1 MKKIDD
7 WFLGYKTR
15 SVKGKRDSGF
25 YLGGNSHKSSK
36 PLKPGSGL
44 ANLRAAALKHPEV
57 MVKIPRRLS
66 SNSKGMR
73 GVRNHLDYVSR
84 NGEVPLENQS
94 GEKLLGKRA
103 VKEFT
108 NDWQKLGIPEESK
121 HKEALNIVLS
131 MPEGTPPDAVLN
143 AARSFAAEQFA
154 GHQYVF
160 GLHHDS
166 HDPNEPKHPH
176 VHLCVLMRD
185 EYGQRLNPRKNDL
198 FEWRVRFAEKLREE
212 GVLCAATKRQ
222 HRGKTLKPENSFVR
236 SIRSRGD
243 LPDRYKQQAEE
254 LIEALKHND
263 RPKHPYLRE
272 AMQTRGLVL
281 EEYGKIAKELYK
293 MGNKTEARIISQLSK
308 EVAGQ
313 DFTTKAQKEYDQA
326 VLQGT
331 SPEQLR
337 AALSNQAGGIEKS
350 HALIKGLRQAGF
362 KSEAEQL
369 QTMSAQLA
377 RQSFVDMA
385 GSQQKGIQKDIP
397 APSRDMNQGNDLDR

>member
-25 YLGGNSHKSSK
+25 NLGGNSHKSSK

-57 MVKIPRRLS
+57 MVKIPKRLS
-66 SNSKGMR
+66 GNSKGMH

-84 NGEVPLENQS
+84 NGELPLETQS
-94 GEKLLGKRA
+94 GEQLHGKRS
-103 VKEFT
+103 VQEFV

-121 HKEALNIVLS
+121 HREALNIVLS
-131 MPEGTPPDAVLN
+131 MPEGTPPDAVFN
-143 AARSFAAEQFA
+143 AARNFAAEKFA

-166 HDPNEPKHPH
+166 HDPDEPKHPH

-254 LIEALKHND
+254 LIEAVKNSD
-263 RPKHPYLRE
+263 RPKHPFLRE

-293 MGNKTEARIISQLSK
+293 MGNKTEARIISKLAK
-308 EVAGQ
+308 EVAGESFDTQ
-313 DFTTKAQKEYDQA
+313 AQRQYDH
-326 VLQGT
+326 VVRQGI
-331 SPEQLR
+331 SSEQLR
-337 AALSNQAGGIEKS
+337 TALNDQVDGIENSK
-350 HALIKGLRQAGF
+350 ALMKDLRHSGF
-362 KSEAEQL
+362 KTEADQL
-369 QTMSAQLA
+369 QKMSVQLA

-385 GSQQKGIQKDIP
+385 GGQQKAIQKDIP
-397 APSRDMNQGNDLDR
+397 APSRDVNQEKDLDR

>member
-1 MKKIDD
+1 ME
-7 WFLGYKTR
+7 T
-15 SVKGKRDSGF
+15 
-25 YLGGNSHKSSK
+25 
-36 PLKPGSGL
+36 
-44 ANLRAAALKHPEV
+44 
-57 MVKIPRRLS
+57 
-66 SNSKGMR
+66 
-73 GVRNHLDYVSR
+73 
-84 NGEVPLENQS
+84 QS
-94 GEKLLGKRA
+94 GEQLHGKRS
-103 VKEFT
+103 VQEFV

-121 HKEALNIVLS
+121 HREALNIVLS
-131 MPEGTPPDAVLN
+131 MPEGTPPDAVFN
-143 AARSFAAEQFA
+143 AARNFAAEQFA

-166 HDPNEPKHPH
+166 HDPDEPKHPH

-254 LIEALKHND
+254 LIEAVKNSD
-263 RPKHPYLRE
+263 RPKHPFLRE

-293 MGNKTEARIISQLSK
+293 MGNKTEARIISKLAK
-308 EVAGQ
+308 EVAGESFDTQ
-313 DFTTKAQKEYDQA
+313 AQRQYDH
-326 VLQGT
+326 VVRQGI
-331 SPEQLR
+331 SSEQLR
-337 AALSNQAGGIEKS
+337 TALNDQVDGIENSK
-350 HALIKGLRQAGF
+350 ALMKDLRHSGF
-362 KSEAEQL
+362 KTEADQL
-369 QTMSAQLA
+369 QKMSVQLA

-385 GSQQKGIQKDIP
+385 GGQQKAIQKDIP
-397 APSRDMNQGNDLDR
+397 APSRDVNQEKDLDR

>member
-25 YLGGNSHKSSK
+25 NLGGNSHKSSK

-66 SNSKGMR
+66 GNSKGMH

-84 NGEVPLENQS
+84 NGELPLETQS
-94 GEKLLGKRA
+94 GEQLHGKRA
-103 VKEFT
+103 VQDFV

-121 HKEALNIVLS
+121 HREALNIVLS
-131 MPEGTPPDAVLN
+131 MPEGTPPDAVFN
-143 AARSFAAEQFA
+143 AARNFAAEQFA

-166 HDPNEPKHPH
+166 HDPDEPKHPH

-222 HRGKTLKPENSFVR
+222 HRGKALKPENSFVR

-254 LIEALKHND
+254 LIEAVKNSD
-263 RPKHPYLRE
+263 RPKHPFLRE

-293 MGNKTEARIISQLSK
+293 MGNKTEARIISKLAK
-308 EVAGQ
+308 EVAGEP
-313 DFTTKAQKEYDQA
+313 FTTQAQRQYDQ
-326 VLQGT
+326 VVRQGI
-331 SPEQLR
+331 SSEQLR
-337 AALSNQAGGIEKS
+337 AALNDQIDGIENSK
-350 HALIKGLRQAGF
+350 ALMKDLRHSGF
-362 KSEAEQL
+362 KTEADQL
-369 QTMSAQLA
+369 QKMSVQLA

-385 GSQQKGIQKDIP
+385 GGQQKTIQKDIP
-397 APSRDMNQGNDLDR
+397 APSRDVNQEKDLDR

>member
-25 YLGGNSHKSSK
+25 NLGGNSHKSSK

-57 MVKIPRRLS
+57 MVKIPKRLS
-66 SNSKGMR
+66 GNSKGMH

-84 NGEVPLENQS
+84 NGELPLETQS
-94 GEKLLGKRA
+94 GEQLHGKRS
-103 VKEFT
+103 VQEFV

-121 HKEALNIVLS
+121 HREALNIVLS
-131 MPEGTPPDAVLN
+131 MPEGTPPDAVFN
-143 AARSFAAEQFA
+143 AARNFAAEQFA

-166 HDPNEPKHPH
+166 HDPDEPKHPH

-254 LIEALKHND
+254 LIEAVKNSD
-263 RPKHPYLRE
+263 RPKHPFLRE

-293 MGNKTEARIISQLSK
+293 MGNKTEARIISKLAK
-308 EVAGQ
+308 EVAGESFDTQ
-313 DFTTKAQKEYDQA
+313 AQRQYDH
-326 VLQGT
+326 VVRQGI
-331 SPEQLR
+331 SSEQLR
-337 AALSNQAGGIEKS
+337 TALNDQVDGIENSK
-350 HALIKGLRQAGF
+350 ALMKDLRHSGF
-362 KSEAEQL
+362 KTEADQL
-369 QTMSAQLA
+369 QKMSVQLA

-385 GSQQKGIQKDIP
+385 GGQQKAIQKDIP
-397 APSRDMNQGNDLDR
+397 APSRDVNQEKDLDR

>member
-25 YLGGNSHKSSK
+25 NLGGNSHKSSK

-57 MVKIPRRLS
+57 MVKIPKRLS
-66 SNSKGMR
+66 GNSKGMH

-84 NGEVPLENQS
+84 NGELPLETQS
-94 GEKLLGKRA
+94 GEQLHGKRS
-103 VKEFT
+103 VQEFV

-121 HKEALNIVLS
+121 HREALNIVLS
-131 MPEGTPPDAVLN
+131 MPEGTPPDAVFN
-143 AARSFAAEQFA
+143 AARNFAAEQFA

-166 HDPNEPKHPH
+166 HDPDEPKHPH

-254 LIEALKHND
+254 LIEAVKNSD
-263 RPKHPYLRE
+263 RPKHPFLRE

-293 MGNKTEARIISQLSK
+293 MGNKTEARIISKLAK
-308 EVAGQ
+308 EVAGESFDTQ
-313 DFTTKAQKEYDQA
+313 AQRQYNH
-326 VLQGT
+326 VVRQGI
-331 SPEQLR
+331 SSEQLR
-337 AALSNQAGGIEKS
+337 TALNDQVDGIENSK
-350 HALIKGLRQAGF
+350 ALMKDLRHSGF
-362 KSEAEQL
+362 KTEADQL
-369 QTMSAQLA
+369 QKMSVQLA

-385 GSQQKGIQKDIP
+385 GGQQKAIQKDIP
-397 APSRDMNQGNDLDR
+397 APSRDVNQEKDLDR

>member
-25 YLGGNSHKSSK
+25 NLGGNSHKSSK

-57 MVKIPRRLS
+57 MVKIPKRLS
-66 SNSKGMR
+66 GNSKGMH

-84 NGEVPLENQS
+84 NGELPLETQS
-94 GEKLLGKRA
+94 GEQLHGKRS
-103 VKEFT
+103 VQEFV

-121 HKEALNIVLS
+121 HREALNIVLS
-131 MPEGTPPDAVLN
+131 MPEGTPPDAVFN
-143 AARSFAAEQFA
+143 AARNFAAEQFA

-160 GLHHDS
+160 VLHHDS
-166 HDPNEPKHPH
+166 HYPDEPKHPH

-254 LIEALKHND
+254 LIEAVKNSD
-263 RPKHPYLRE
+263 RPKHPFLRE

-293 MGNKTEARIISQLSK
+293 MGNKTEARIISKLAK
-308 EVAGQ
+308 EVAGESFDTQ
-313 DFTTKAQKEYDQA
+313 AQRQYDH
-326 VLQGT
+326 VVRQGI
-331 SPEQLR
+331 SSEQLR
-337 AALSNQAGGIEKS
+337 TALNDQVDGIENSK
-350 HALIKGLRQAGF
+350 ALMKDLRHSGF
-362 KSEAEQL
+362 KTEADQL
-369 QTMSAQLA
+369 QKMSVQLA

-385 GSQQKGIQKDIP
+385 GGQQKAIQKDIP
-397 APSRDMNQGNDLDR
+397 APSRDVNQEKDLDR